1 MAQLIDICA
10 DLMRG
15 VVDLLV
21 IISGPSHGVLQGTHE
36 AVLAEAQGAQ
46 IGPRGFNHL
55 NSLRQTGIDITARE
69 EALNQAIN
77 SLGSVHPNL
86 GNRVRAILDPLL
98 RQSSAYRAAI
108 GQTESMA
115 ESLAQTDGR
124 RLSGVI
130 FGQGG
135 TGPDVVRSAKALVST
150 QMNERAKELTARGI
164 EPRLIPAARQGAA
177 SVMSTIRQLPITIRD
192 ATDKIIGIIGA
203 IRLLLVQA
211 ARQALIVGNAALSAA
226 LESLEAALVRAG
238 SRFTTPVI
246 FINIRRIMKDLGL
259 EHSPDDA

>member
-10 DLMRG
+10 NLMRG

-21 IISGPSHGVLQGTHE
+21 VISGSAHGVLQGTHE

-46 IGPRGFNHL
+46 IGPSGFNHL
-55 NSLRQTGIDITARE
+55 NDLRQTGIAITDRE
-69 EALNQAIN
+69 DALVRAIN
-77 SLGSVHPNL
+77 SLGSIHHNL
-86 GNRVRAILDPLL
+86 GNRVRDILDPLL

-108 GQTESMA
+108 EQSENMA
-115 ESLAQTDGR
+115 ASLARTDGR

-135 TGPDVVRSAKALVST
+135 TGPEVVRSAKALVST
-150 QMNERAKELTARGI
+150 QMNERAKELIARGI
-164 EPRLIPAARQGAA
+164 EPRLIPAARQGSA

-192 ATDKIIGIIGA
+192 ATDKVIGIIGA
-203 IRLLLVQA
+203 IRLLLAQA

-226 LESLEAALVRAG
+226 LESLEVCSGTRWQQIYHA
-238 SRFTTPVI
+238 S
-246 FINIRRIMKDLGL
+246 DLY
-259 EHSPDDA
+259 